1 MEGGRKEE
9 EQSKCARLV
18 SAPAKFQRGG
28 KRHSIYFPQFIWLG
42 PSKDREARVNT
53 LKRCAIASTLGP
65 SESTPEVVQ
74 GILREVYNF
83 EYPWKAVLVGP
94 RTYLIEFPSISILEK
109 AAIGQVLFGSNNALV
124 VRRWEENIGAHGT
137 LQRFWVRI
145 SGLPRE
151 CWGWDDVKGI
161 LDYFCKFE
169 KMECVEATRDNRD
182 YVRALIVTVG
192 PELFPIFVRVGINS
206 QLHDVYI
213 HAETGQSMHLSEP
226 QQKHSA
232 SQLASGLPVPS
243 DNKWRSV
250 RVKTGYIVPNEPAES
265 IGAIQSMSF
274 TGPYVPNS
282 LEAYSKGI
290 GPSRLSRE
298 GHSKDEARCTANQGM
313 KLYLRC
319 SLSGLLLPFLPR
331 YGVHMHKDIY

>member
-83 EYPWKAVLVGP
+83 EYPWKAVPVGP

-213 HAETGQSMHLSEP
+213 HAETGQSMHLSDP

-232 SQLASGLPVPS
+232 S
-243 DNKWRSV
+243 
-250 RVKTGYIVPNEPAES
+250 
-265 IGAIQSMSF
+265 
-274 TGPYVPNS
+274 
-282 LEAYSKGI
+282 
-290 GPSRLSRE
+290 
-298 GHSKDEARCTANQGM
+298 
-313 KLYLRC
+313 
-319 SLSGLLLPFLPR
+319 
-331 YGVHMHKDIY
+331 